1 MRRWVFSL
9 YPSPSPAPSFALL
22 TRPVC
27 PSRNFAGTPF
37 SPPPPRL
44 ASRIPEPLSRGPTI
58 RHGAA
63 TQTRAG
69 TPTERRTGA
78 DLRRTQPLPAS
89 TTRPP
94 VLPPPTSSAKPAH
107 SNHPP
112 ARNLQPDYRPESCRL
127 ARSHSHRPDQTRA
140 GTRTERWTS
149 AAHSR
154 FRPPR
159 PVRQSSRLRLR
170 RQPLH
175 TATIRRPVTSCP
187 ITARK
192 AVASPTATAQPRAEP
207 SRNPD
212 RTPDWSR
219 TSAARSRFRSPRP
232 VRRSS
237 RLHPAA
243 GLYYK
248 RSFIARHPSQPD
260 NDMRSALAALRSRT
274 RALPPPSLPLAA
286 EHEPFPPS
294 PRSASR
300 AASLAASR
308 AQKNART
315 LPCGRRFHRKRE
327 NYFSFFS
334 AFSIAAFRAA
344 RPAISPRVVFST
356 EALIFFT
363 VDFVASAAAR
373 FSAFSAAISAFL
385 ASE

>member
-9 YPSPSPAPSFALL
+9 YPSPTLLRLSPFCRGSPAHPATSRVLRSHRLHPALL
-22 TRPVC
+22 RASRSRFPAVRQFGTEPQPRPEPEPRPNAGLEPTSAARSRFRPPRPVRRS
-27 PSRNFAGTPF
+27 SRLRLRRQSLHTATTRQPVTSNPITARKAVA
-37 SPPPPRL
+37 SP
-44 ASRIPEPLSRGPTI
+44 
-58 RHGAA
+58 AA
-63 TQTRAG
+63 TA
-69 TPTERRTGA
+69 
-78 DLRRTQPLPAS
+78 
-89 TTRPP
+89 
-94 VLPPPTSSAKPAH
+94 
-107 SNHPP
+107 
-112 ARNLQPDYRPESCRL
+112 
-127 ARSHSHRPDQTRA
+127 QTRA

>member
-44 ASRIPEPLSRGPTI
+44 ASRIPEPLSLGPTI

-78 DLRRTQPLPAS
+78 DLRRTQPLPVS

-94 VLPPPTSSAKPAH
+94 VLPPPPSSAKPAH

-112 ARNLQPDYRPESCRL
+112 TRNLQPDYRPESCRL
-127 ARSHSHRPDQTRA
+127 ARSHSPDPSRNTDRA
-140 GTRTERWTS
+140 PNWSRTS
-149 AAHSR
+149 AARSR

-159 PVRQSSRLRLR
+159 PVRQSSRLR
-170 RQPLH
+170 
-175 TATIRRPVTSCP
+175 
-187 ITARK
+187 
-192 AVASPTATAQPRAEP
+192 
-207 SRNPD
+207 
-212 RTPDWSR
+212 
-219 TSAARSRFRSPRP
+219 
-232 VRRSS
+232 
-237 RLHPAA
+237 PAA

-274 RALPPPSLPLAA
+274 RAFPPPSLPSAA
-286 EHEPFPPS
+286 EHGPFLLPRCPPQPSAGPSLLPLVPPPS
-294 PRSASR
+294 PRAGHKKTPARCR
-300 AASLAASR
+300 AGVGFTE
-308 AQKNART
+308 N
-315 LPCGRRFHRKRE
+315 RK

>member
-1 MRRWVFSL
+1 MGFFVVPVAFTRSVFR
-9 YPSPSPAPSFALL
+9 PFAAARQHIPQLRGYSAL
-22 TRPVC
+22 TATTPPCFAHPGAAFPRSDNSAR
-27 PSRNFAGTPF
+27 SRNPDRA
-37 SPPPPRL
+37 
-44 ASRIPEPLSRGPTI
+44 
-58 RHGAA
+58 
-63 TQTRAG
+63 QTRAG
-69 TPTERRTGA
+69 TRTSAARSRFRPPRPVRRSSSLR
-78 DLRRTQPLPAS
+78 LRRQSLRTATIRQPVTSNPITARKAVASPAA
-89 TTRPP
+89 TATDQ
-94 VLPPPTSSAKPAH
+94 T
-107 SNHPP
+107 
-112 ARNLQPDYRPESCRL
+112 
-127 ARSHSHRPDQTRA
+127 RPDQTRA
-140 GTRTERWTS
+140 GTRTERW
-149 AAHSR
+149 
-154 FRPPR
+154 
-159 PVRQSSRLRLR
+159 
-170 RQPLH
+170 
-175 TATIRRPVTSCP
+175 
-187 ITARK
+187 
-192 AVASPTATAQPRAEP
+192 
-207 SRNPD
+207 
-212 RTPDWSR
+212 

-286 EHEPFPPS
+286 EHGPFLFPPS
-294 PRSASR
+294 SLPSAAEHRPRSASL
-300 AASLAASR
+300 ASSR

>member
-1 MRRWVFSL
+1 MGFFVVPVAFTRSVFR
-9 YPSPSPAPSFALL
+9 PSDAARLPIPQLRGYSILAATTPPCFAHPGAAFP
-22 TRPVC
+22 RSDNSAR
-27 PSRNFAGTPF
+27 SRN
-37 SPPPPRL
+37 
-44 ASRIPEPLSRGPTI
+44 
-58 RHGAA
+58 
-63 TQTRAG
+63 
-69 TPTERRTGA
+69 
-78 DLRRTQPLPAS
+78 
-89 TTRPP
+89 
-94 VLPPPTSSAKPAH
+94 
-107 SNHPP
+107 
-112 ARNLQPDYRPESCRL
+112 PD
-127 ARSHSHRPDQTRA
+127 
-140 GTRTERWTS
+140 
-149 AAHSR
+149 
-154 FRPPR
+154 
-159 PVRQSSRLRLR
+159 
-170 RQPLH
+170 
-175 TATIRRPVTSCP
+175 
-187 ITARK
+187 
-192 AVASPTATAQPRAEP
+192 P

-212 RTPDWSR
+212 RTSDWSR
-219 TSAARSRFRSPRP
+219 TSAARSRSRYPRP

-286 EHEPFPPS
+286 EHGPFLFPLSSFLLPRCPPQPSTGPSLLPLVPPPS
-294 PRSASR
+294 PRAGHKKTPARCR
-300 AASLAASR
+300 AGVGFTE
-308 AQKNART
+308 N
-315 LPCGRRFHRKRE
+315 RK

>member
-1 MRRWVFSL
+1 MLRASRSRFPSVRQFGTEPQPR
-9 YPSPSPAPSFALL
+9 PSPN
-22 TRPVC
+22 
-27 PSRNFAGTPF
+27 PSRNP
-37 SPPPPRL
+37 
-44 ASRIPEPLSRGPTI
+44 
-58 RHGAA
+58 
-63 TQTRAG
+63 
-69 TPTERRTGA
+69 
-78 DLRRTQPLPAS
+78 DLRCTQPLQAS

-94 VLPPPTSSAKPAH
+94 VLQPPPPSAAPAH

-127 ARSHSHRPDQTRA
+127 ARSHSPDPSRNTDRA
-140 GTRTERWTS
+140 PNWSRTS
-149 AAHSR
+149 AARSR
-154 FRPPR
+154 SRYPQ

-192 AVASPTATAQPRAEP
+192 AVASPTATAQPRPEP

>member
-9 YPSPSPAPSFALL
+9 YPSPTLLRLSPFCRGPPAHPATSRVLRSHRLHPALL
-22 TRPVC
+22 R
-27 PSRNFAGTPF
+27 
-37 SPPPPRL
+37 
-44 ASRIPEPLSRGPTI
+44 ASRSRFPAVRQFGTEPQPRPEPEPRPN
-58 RHGAA
+58 
-63 TQTRAG
+63 AG
-69 TPTERRTGA
+69 LEP
-78 DLRRTQPLPAS
+78 
-89 TTRPP
+89 
-94 VLPPPTSSAKPAH
+94 
-107 SNHPP
+107 
-112 ARNLQPDYRPESCRL
+112 
-127 ARSHSHRPDQTRA
+127 
-140 GTRTERWTS
+140 TS
-149 AAHSR
+149 AARSR

-159 PVRQSSRLRLR
+159 PVRRSSRLRLR
-170 RQPLH
+170 RQSLH
-175 TATIRRPVTSCP
+175 TATTRQPVTSNP

-192 AVASPTATAQPRAEP
+192 AVASPEATAQTRA
-207 SRNPD
+207 
-212 RTPDWSR
+212 RTP
-219 TSAARSRFRSPRP
+219 TSAARCRSQPPRP

-274 RALPPPSLPLAA
+274 RVFPPPSLPSAA
-286 EHEPFPPS
+286 EHGPFLLPRCPPQPSAGPSLLPLVPPPS
-294 PRSASR
+294 PRAGHKKTPARQR
-300 AASLAASR
+300 AGVGFTE
-308 AQKNART
+308 N
-315 LPCGRRFHRKRE
+315 RK

>member
-1 MRRWVFSL
+1 MGFFVVPVA
-9 YPSPSPAPSFALL
+9 YPPSSFALL
-22 TRPVC
+22 
-27 PSRNFAGTPF
+27 
-37 SPPPPRL
+37 PR
-44 ASRIPEPLSRGPTI
+44 
-58 RHGAA
+58 
-63 TQTRAG
+63 
-69 TPTERRTGA
+69 
-78 DLRRTQPLPAS
+78 PAS
-89 TTRPP
+89 TSATSR
-94 VLPPPTSSAKPAH
+94 VLRSHRLHPALLRA
-107 SNHPP
+107 SRSRFP
-112 ARNLQPDYRPESCRL
+112 AVRQFGTEPQPRPE
-127 ARSHSHRPDQTRA
+127 P
-140 GTRTERWTS
+140 E
-149 AAHSR
+149 
-154 FRPPR
+154 PR
-159 PVRQSSRLRLR
+159 PNAGL
-170 RQPLH
+170 
-175 TATIRRPVTSCP
+175 
-187 ITARK
+187 
-192 AVASPTATAQPRAEP
+192 EP
-207 SRNPD
+207 
-212 RTPDWSR
+212 
-219 TSAARSRFRSPRP
+219 TSAARSRSRYPQP
-232 VRRSS
+232 VRQSF

-294 PRSASR
+294 PRSASL
-300 AASLAASR
+300 AASLASSR

-315 LPCGRRFHRKRE
+315 ATCGRRFHRKRE

>member
-9 YPSPSPAPSFALL
+9 YPSPTLLRLSPFCRGPPAHPATSRVLRSHRLHPALL
-22 TRPVC
+22 R
-27 PSRNFAGTPF
+27 
-37 SPPPPRL
+37 
-44 ASRIPEPLSRGPTI
+44 ASRSRFPAVRQFGTEPQPRPEPEPRPN
-58 RHGAA
+58 
-63 TQTRAG
+63 AG
-69 TPTERRTGA
+69 LEP
-78 DLRRTQPLPAS
+78 
-89 TTRPP
+89 
-94 VLPPPTSSAKPAH
+94 
-107 SNHPP
+107 
-112 ARNLQPDYRPESCRL
+112 
-127 ARSHSHRPDQTRA
+127 
-140 GTRTERWTS
+140 TS
-149 AAHSR
+149 AARSR

-159 PVRQSSRLRLR
+159 PVRQSFRLRLR
-170 RQPLH
+170 RQSLH
-175 TATIRRPVTSCP
+175 TATTRQPVTSNP

-192 AVASPTATAQPRAEP
+192 AVASPAATAQTRAGT
-207 SRNPD
+207 
-212 RTPDWSR
+212 RTERW

-260 NDMRSALAALRSRT
+260 NDMRSALAAPRSRT
-274 RALPPPSLPLAA
+274 RAFPPPSLPLAA
-286 EHEPFPPS
+286 EHGPFLLPRCPSQPSTGPSLLPLIPPPS
-294 PRSASR
+294 PRAGYKKTPARCR
-300 AASLAASR
+300 AGVGFTE
-308 AQKNART
+308 N
-315 LPCGRRFHRKRE
+315 RK